1 MKEADAIIYLIEMV
15 DIFITNGRLLHHERI
30 LCLYSEYLQMSFK
43 LNNYLLNNQTV
54 LPVSYRY
61 YLSIMAVSC
70 YNCEYLLKIQEE
82 QFILNGGDPCWLKK
96 GLKAVDSKLI
106 HIARLNELLAHKP
119 WAIDAEEIKVRI
131 LLKFNFQ
138 FLLNT
143 QKQNERWNT
152 IEIIHAVLIL
162 SYYHGLCGIVFG

>member
-1 MKEADAIIYLIEMV
+1 MPRVFDKPIALQEVGPSFAVVRENSAKPQDAPDENQEKCGFDLEQLLV

-82 QFILNGGDPCWLKK
+82 
-96 GLKAVDSKLI
+96 
-106 HIARLNELLAHKP
+106 
-119 WAIDAEEIKVRI
+119 
-131 LLKFNFQ
+131 
-138 FLLNT
+138 
-143 QKQNERWNT
+143 
-152 IEIIHAVLIL
+152 
-162 SYYHGLCGIVFG
+162 